1 MPCRG
6 RVRAVHGG
14 FNAIRYVRQRTE
26 TARCFKYPAKQ
37 CDARAEAANHRARFV
52 QCVPIFVEPGP
63 AVSSAPADPQ
73 QASADPARP
82 TVVVSGDG
90 DHLALAGALEIFTLD
105 AARSGLQKLS
115 RQGPSRELDIAK
127 LDSLD
132 TPGALFLCG
141 LRDKGVKLT
150 GIRAEHQAL
159 LDLICGLDLKPLPQV
174 ESVCRWRQL
183 VVQLGKGADDAWRDA
198 LEIITFVGRAASWT
212 INALIHPECLR
223 PASIARHITETG
235 IQALPIIGL
244 LAVMIAIVIGY
255 QGVAQLRPYGGEDFT
270 INLVAVSVLRE
281 MGVLIT
287 SIMVAGRSGS
297 AYTAEIGVMKTRE
310 EVDALKVM
318 GIEPMQVLV
327 VPRLIALVITLPLLT
342 FFSDIMG
349 LVGGF
354 AISQS
359 LLDVSLLQYVAHVRL
374 AIDGSDFF
382 VGLFKAPIF
391 AFFIAIISCM
401 HGLRVN
407 GSAESVGRE
416 TTRAV
421 VKSIFL
427 VIVLDALF
435 SVLFEKIGV

>member
-1 MPCRG
+1 MIS
-6 RVRAVHGG
+6 V
-14 FNAIRYVRQRTE
+14 
-26 TARCFKYPAKQ
+26 PANK
-37 CDARAEAANHRARFV
+37 
-52 QCVPIFVEPGP
+52 
-63 AVSSAPADPQ
+63 Q
-73 QASADPARP
+73 QASADRSPP

-90 DHLALAGALEIFTLD
+90 ARLALAGALVISTL
-105 AARSGLQKLS
+105 AEARNSLKKWPKQGGS
-115 RQGPSRELDIAK
+115 RSLDVAG

-150 GIRAEHQAL
+150 GCRAEHRGL
-159 LDLICGLDLKPLPQV
+159 LDLICGLDLKPLPKV
-174 ESVCRWRQL
+174 KSAPRWRQL
-183 VVQLGKGADDAWRDA
+183 IIQLGKGADDAWHDA
-198 LEIITFVGRAASWT
+198 LDIVTFIGRAASWT
-212 INALIHPECLR
+212 VSALIHPNCLR
-223 PASIARHITETG
+223 PASISRHVAETG

-244 LAVMIAIVIGY
+244 MAVMIAIVIGY

-297 AYTAEIGVMKTRE
+297 AFTAEIGVMKTRE
-310 EVDALKVM
+310 EIDALNVM

-342 FFSDIMG
+342 FFADIMG
-349 LVGGF
+349 LIGGA
-354 AISQS
+354 AISQL
-359 LLDVSLLQYVAHVRL
+359 LLDVSPTQYLTRLPHV
-374 AIDGSDFF
+374 IDGSDLF

-391 AFFIAIISCM
+391 AFFIAAISCM
-401 HGLRVN
+401 HGLQVS

-427 VIVLDALF
+427 VIVLDAFF
-435 SVLFEKIGV
+435 SILFEKIGL

>member
-1 MPCRG
+1 MIS
-6 RVRAVHGG
+6 V
-14 FNAIRYVRQRTE
+14 
-26 TARCFKYPAKQ
+26 PANK
-37 CDARAEAANHRARFV
+37 
-52 QCVPIFVEPGP
+52 
-63 AVSSAPADPQ
+63 Q
-73 QASADPARP
+73 QASADRSPP

-90 DHLALAGALEIFTLD
+90 VRLALAGALVISTL
-105 AARSGLQKLS
+105 AEARNSLKKWPKQGGS
-115 RQGPSRELDIAK
+115 RSLDVAG

-150 GIRAEHQAL
+150 GCRAEHRGL
-159 LDLICGLDLKPLPQV
+159 LDLICGLELKPLPRV
-174 ESVCRWRQL
+174 KSAPRWRQL
-183 VVQLGKGADDAWRDA
+183 IVQLGKGADDAWHDA
-198 LEIITFVGRAASWT
+198 LDIITFVGRAASWT
-212 INALIHPECLR
+212 VSALIHPNCLR
-223 PASIARHITETG
+223 PASISRHVAETG

-244 LAVMIAIVIGY
+244 MAVMIAIVIGY

-297 AYTAEIGVMKTRE
+297 AFTAEIGVMKTRE
-310 EVDALKVM
+310 EIDALNVM

-342 FFSDIMG
+342 FFADIMG
-349 LVGGF
+349 LIGGA
-354 AISQS
+354 AISQL
-359 LLDVSLLQYVAHVRL
+359 LLDVSPTQYLTRLPHV
-374 AIDGSDFF
+374 IDGSDLF

-391 AFFIAIISCM
+391 AFFIAAISCM
-401 HGLRVN
+401 HGLQVS

-427 VIVLDALF
+427 VIVLDAFF
-435 SVLFEKIGV
+435 SILFEKIGL